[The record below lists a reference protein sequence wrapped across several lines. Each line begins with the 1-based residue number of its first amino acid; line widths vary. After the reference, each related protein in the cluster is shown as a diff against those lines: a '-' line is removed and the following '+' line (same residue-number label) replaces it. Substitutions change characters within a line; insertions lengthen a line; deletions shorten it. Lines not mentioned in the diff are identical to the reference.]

1 MVATSKPC
9 FWPQFCCVCCLGC
22 NSRGRRRRQ
31 EGHEILK
38 DGRKRNYVPDMRTLS
53 DLLNGFH
60 SWYPSADKE
69 TPSEWMSKRALF
81 FTLRGCRCGGFNC
94 WPLVPSHVCRQL
106 CNRCSICLEAGIS
119 SVSERWVN
127 EQWVSA
133 YVCEWAGECIWV
145 SLFTLCGRTGM
156 NARVS
161 TRVRKG
167 GNTTA
172 TLKVGAKRHKTFQF
186 SVFY

>member
-1 MVATSKPC
+1 MVTTSEPC
-9 FWPQFCCVCCLGC
+9 FWPQFCCVCCSGC

-31 EGHEILK
+31 AGHEILK
-38 DGRKRNYVPDMRTLS
+38 DGRKRNYVPDMHTLIFLMDSIRGIRRRTKKLRV
-53 DLLNGFH
+53 
-60 SWYPSADKE
+60 
-69 TPSEWMSKRALF
+69 SEWASELY

-106 CNRCSICLEAGIS
+106 CSRCSICLEAGIS

-127 EQWVSA
+127 EQWVSSC
-133 YVCEWAGECIWV
+133 VCEWGGECVWV
-145 SLFTLCGRTGM
+145 SLFTLCGWTGM